1 MLLSRVAADLYW
13 LARYAERA
21 ENTARILDVASR
33 LSVLPSAYGGATNE
47 WESAMLAAGGE
58 QLFRERYEDANRR
71 NILHFMAFAPDNPSS
86 IFSCLDVA
94 RRSARAVRTAI
105 TREMW
110 EAINDAWL
118 ELRRFSIDT
127 MSPRQ
132 LSEFLA
138 LVKDSCMRFDG
149 AAYRTM
155 LRTDA
160 HAFFRLGTFV
170 ERGDATARILD
181 VKYHVLLPNEEK
193 VGGGLDYFQ
202 WASILRATS
211 ALTAYQWVFRDA
223 VRPWRVAELLIL
235 RQELPRSIGNCV
247 GEVLWFLDQLSND
260 YGRQGEA
267 QRAARRW
274 YAALQHTSIDD
285 VYNEGLHEFLQRALA
300 QNNALGRSIEMQY
313 LR

>member
-21 ENTARILDVASR
+21 ENAARILDVASR
-33 LSVLPSAYGGATNE
+33 LAALPSSYAGGTNE
-47 WESAMLAAGGE
+47 WESAVNATGSTA
-58 QLFRERYEDANRR
+58 LFAERYDGPSRR
-71 NILHFMAFAPDNPSS
+71 NVIHFLAFSPDNPSS
-86 IFSCLDVA
+86 IHSCLDVA

-118 ELRRFSIDT
+118 ELRRYSVDT

-132 LSEFLA
+132 LQEFLQI
-138 LVKDSCMRFDG
+138 VKDACMRFDG

-181 VKYHVLLPNEEK
+181 VKYHVLLPDEES

-202 WASILRATS
+202 WSSILRAAS

-223 VRPWRVAELLIL
+223 LRPWRVAELLIL
-235 RQELPRSIGNCV
+235 RPELPRSIGNCV
-247 GEVLWFLDQLSND
+247 QESVSFLDQLAND
-260 YGRQGEA
+260 YGRQGPA
-267 QRAARRW
+267 QRSARRIH
-274 YAALQHTSIDD
+274 AGLQNTSIEAI
-285 VYNEGLHEFLQRALA
+285 YREGLHEFLQRTIAETA
-300 QNNALGRSIEMQY
+300 ALGLAIEAQY

>member
-13 LARYAERA
+13 LARYVERA

-33 LSVLPSAYGGATNE
+33 LASLPSTYGGQTNE
-47 WESAMLAAGGE
+47 WESAVLATGGATTFAQTYDE
-58 QLFRERYEDANRR
+58 PSRR
-71 NILHFMAFAPDNPSS
+71 NVIDYLAFSAENPSS
-86 IFSCLDVA
+86 IRSCLDVA
-94 RRSARAVRTAI
+94 RRSARSVRTAL

-118 ELRRFSIDT
+118 ELRRYSVDT

-132 LSEFLA
+132 LTEFLA
-138 LVKDSCMRFDG
+138 FVKEACLRFDG
-149 AAYRTM
+149 SAYRTM

-160 HAFFRLGTFV
+160 HSFFRLGTFL

-181 VKYHVLLPNEEK
+181 VKYHVLLPEREP

-202 WASILRATS
+202 WASILRAAS

-223 VRPWRVAELLIL
+223 LRPWRVAELLTL
-235 RQELPRSIGNCV
+235 RKELPRSIANCAQNAM
-247 GEVLWFLDQLSND
+247 FCLDELAND
-260 YGRQGEA
+260 YGRQGPA
-267 QRAARRW
+267 QRTAR
-274 YAALQHTSIDD
+274 AFHAGLANTSIDAI
-285 VYNEGLHEFLQRALA
+285 YREGLHEFLERRVGEFA
-300 QNNALGRSIEMQY
+300 ALGHAIEVQY